1 MIFLKLWTFSE
12 APEQMFQNSTV
23 DDETRGELE
32 QNSKMPFVL
41 FPSPTT
47 FTALFNGFL
56 FRPSCS
62 RERMMNVGLADS
74 KIGRVRVLQ
83 NFS

>member
-1 MIFLKLWTFSE
+1 MIFLKLCTFSE
-12 APEQMFQNSTV
+12 APEHMFQNSTV
-23 DDETRGELE
+23 DDETRGEFE

-47 FTALFNGFL
+47 FTGLFNGFV
-56 FRPSCS
+56 PSCS
-62 RERMMNVGLADS
+62 RQHMMNVGLADS

-83 NFS
+83 NFP